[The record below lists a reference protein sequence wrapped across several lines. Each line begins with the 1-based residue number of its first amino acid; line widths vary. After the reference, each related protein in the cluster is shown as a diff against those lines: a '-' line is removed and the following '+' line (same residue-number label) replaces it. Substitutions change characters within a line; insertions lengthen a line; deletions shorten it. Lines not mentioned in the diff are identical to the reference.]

1 MAKLNEEMW
10 TDLFS
15 KNRPNLLRELD
26 IFLENL
32 QRYRDALAQ
41 EDDTELCALLRQG
54 REIKEAL
61 RP

>member
-1 MAKLNEEMW
+1 MW